1 MKIHS
6 VHVSNFLGARAVDL
20 HLGAPVQLIS
30 GMNGAG
36 KSSIKDAISFAL
48 TADLCRISKK
58 GESAALISEGAT
70 SARVFVQTDERDF
83 EVTISKAGKITDGAA
98 GTEPHAALPFVLD
111 PSRLARLT
119 DTERRA
125 FLFGLLGIETS
136 HKAIGERLTRKGLDE
151 QKIAAV
157 LPVLRAG
164 FAAGEKHAKELASQS
179 RGAWKAVTGETY
191 GDKKADGWEPPP
203 AAALAGDPVALAEN
217 AKARASEADD
227 QIAALQQE
235 LGAAR
240 ATWEAAQQRA
250 ARMERLREQA
260 SMVERIKGR
269 LVTAEENVASCKAQI
284 AGAGSEDPK
293 APGSYLLRGMASAL
307 NEFVALTGESHGVVG
322 YHLNGD
328 VAGWG
333 EFESLINRSTAHL
346 GEYRKVHGDPDAEL
360 ADPARLAELRHA
372 LQVAESGAANARRD
386 LAAAE
391 AARAELDELE
401 KATAPETPRIDDIEM
416 RLTEARRRRADWQ
429 ADAQKYLE
437 AAGAAELRA
446 AIIADAARHHADVQ
460 QWSAIADALS
470 PDGIQAEMIAEALDP
485 LNATLAEHAALA
497 QWQPP
502 RIGPDMLITVGG
514 RAYSLCSESERWRAD
529 ALIALTIAQLS
540 GLRFVVLDR
549 LDVLDATGR
558 EDALFWLSDLAEAGQ
573 IGTAIVLAT
582 LKSAPPAAALPAHIA
597 SHWIERGTLIAT
609 DTNQQALEAA

>member
-6 VHVSNFLGARAVDL
+6 VLVSNFLGARAVDL

-58 GESAALISEGAT
+58 GEAAALISEGAT

-240 ATWEAAQQRA
+240 ATWEAARQRA

-293 APGSYLLRGMASAL
+293 APGSYLLRGLASVSADAL
-307 NEFVALTGESHGVVG
+307 NV
-322 YHLNGD
+322 
-328 VAGWG
+328 
-333 EFESLINRSTAHL
+333 LIEHPGHDELKARMSAHL
-346 GEYRKVHGDPDAEL
+346 AEYRNLHGDPNAEL

-391 AARAELDELE
+391 AASAELEELE
-401 KATAPETPRIDDIEM
+401 KGAAPETQRIDDIET
-416 RLTEARRRRADWQ
+416 RLAEARRRRADWQ

-437 AAGAAELRA
+437 AAGAAERRA
-446 AIIADAARHHADVQ
+446 AIIAEAALHHVEVQ
-460 QWSAIADALS
+460 LWSAIADALS

-502 RIGPDMLITVGG
+502 RIGPDMAITVGG

-540 GLRFVVLDR
+540 SLRFVVLDR
-549 LDVLDATGR
+549 MDVLDATGR

-573 IGTAIVLAT
+573 ISTAIVLAT

-609 DTNQQALEAA
+609 HTNQQALEAA